1 MNPISSQ
8 SERSQAERAIAG
20 GAPLII
26 AASSVML
33 DVLAIARRAATGDA
47 KVLITGESGVG
58 KDLVARQIH
67 LSSRRAAGPFIAINC
82 AGLTETLLESELFGH
97 VKGSFTDAHRD
108 KPGKLQ
114 LADRGTLFLDEVGEM
129 SMRMQALLLRF
140 LETGEIQSVGSH
152 NANASVNVRVVCA
165 TNRNLPERVASGDF
179 REDLLYRLRVIHIH
193 VPPLRDRRDDVP
205 LLVAHLLKRSGRG
218 MEVSDAAMQVLHRY
232 RWPGNVRK
240 LQNVIEQAMWSADRE
255 IIDVGHLPVTV
266 RAAGET
272 LLPSRERRRQ
282 VADDLYDALVSGGY
296 SFWEHIH
303 PIFLERDITRHDI
316 RELVVR
322 GLRTTHG
329 NYRSL
334 LRLFGVPHS
343 DYKRFHNFL
352 MAHGCKVD
360 YRAFRQGTPEPA
372 RLPRV
377 LLPPL
382 RTTPGAE
389 TGATSPAEPAEPSA
403 SLSN

>member
-1 MNPISSQ
+1 
-8 SERSQAERAIAG
+8 
-20 GAPLII
+20 
-26 AASSVML
+26 
-33 DVLAIARRAATGDA
+33 
-47 KVLITGESGVG
+47 
-58 KDLVARQIH
+58 
-67 LSSRRAAGPFIAINC
+67 
-82 AGLTETLLESELFGH
+82 
-97 VKGSFTDAHRD
+97 
-108 KPGKLQ
+108 
-114 LADRGTLFLDEVGEM
+114 
-129 SMRMQALLLRF
+129 
-140 LETGEIQSVGSH
+140 
-152 NANASVNVRVVCA
+152 VR
-165 TNRNLPERVASGDF
+165 T
-179 REDLLYRLRVIHIH
+179 
-193 VPPLRDRRDDVP
+193 
-205 LLVAHLLKRSGRG
+205 
-218 MEVSDAAMQVLHRY
+218 
-232 RWPGNVRK
+232 
-240 LQNVIEQAMWSADRE
+240 
-255 IIDVGHLPVTV
+255 
-266 RAAGET
+266 AGET

-316 RELVVR
+316 RELIVR

-382 RTTPGAE
+382 RTTPVAE
-389 TGATSPAEPAEPSA
+389 TGSTAPTEHAEPPA
-403 SLSN
+403 SVN